1 MCKNLS
7 NVLSGQTGSHSPAR
21 IDDYSRY
28 FTALS
33 HDQNVCFILVNYYS
47 VSLSLPLSG
56 NSMTANKKSKKI
68 EAKQHANTK
77 SANQRVDQ
85 SKSSSEICHIRIIQ
99 LMSLVRFCF
108 CLDFCL
114 FSNVSINVYA
124 STWNQYNFNDLQKI
138 IWCNRSTYWNLYEA
152 RLKRNKTTT
161 VFWAKGREKTGRLC

>member
-77 SANQRVDQ
+77 SANQ

-99 LMSLVRFCF
+99 LMSLVRFRF

-114 FSNVSINVYA
+114 FSNISIKVRRVLE
-124 STWNQYNFNDLQKI
+124 FNTILMICKKSSDAI
-138 IWCNRSTYWNLYEA
+138 
-152 RLKRNKTTT
+152 
-161 VFWAKGREKTGRLC
+161 GRLIEIYTKHD